1 MKKLILFVI
10 TLIGLSITELLL
22 CNYTIE
28 NPDKF
33 NTNVELDLLYAFENQ
48 SSIEFIEGCFRIL
61 PDPNHRRKKSFNNGT
76 PLLISLGHQ
85 HSDWQEKIVPWLI
98 SRGADVNAVDD
109 HGDSVLMNAGL
120 NASATTVKTLLNAG
134 AKVAYASRK
143 KVTALHYAAQGNCEV
158 IPLLVKAGAD
168 INARDQDGN
177 TPLMHAV
184 TTRQKTCVQTL
195 LKSGADTNITDNENA
210 TPLIVI
216 SERGSGLYAS
226 NTPETRFEILQL
238 LLAHK
243 ADVNK
248 TDKYGESA
256 LMRASWFGEEKSLAL
271 LLQAGA
277 DVSLKNNKGK
287 TALDMAK
294 HKNNARIVKLLTK

>member
-85 HSDWQEKIVPWLI
+85 RSDWQDKIVPWLI
-98 SRGADVNAVDD
+98 SRGSDA
-109 HGDSVLMNAGL
+109 
-120 NASATTVKTLLNAG
+120 
-134 AKVAYASRK
+134 
-143 KVTALHYAAQGNCEV
+143 
-158 IPLLVKAGAD
+158 
-168 INARDQDGN
+168 
-177 TPLMHAV
+177 
-184 TTRQKTCVQTL
+184 
-195 LKSGADTNITDNENA
+195 NITDNENA

-216 SERGSGLYAS
+216 SERGSGLYVS

-277 DVSLKNNKGK
+277 DASLKNNKGK